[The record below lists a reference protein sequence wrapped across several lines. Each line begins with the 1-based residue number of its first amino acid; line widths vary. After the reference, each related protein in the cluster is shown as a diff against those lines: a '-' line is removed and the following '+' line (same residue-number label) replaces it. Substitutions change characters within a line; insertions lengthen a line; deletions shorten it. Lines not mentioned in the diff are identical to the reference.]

1 MKIRTQLLLANI
13 ASIGVIVAFLIFSYI
28 NMVLPPN
35 IFNLLVI
42 ITLIA
47 TAISF
52 LVHLY
57 LTKPILKSIQ
67 DISAG
72 AKKIHE
78 GDFNGQIK
86 GSNIIELNT
95 MAVNF
100 NEMNEQLLKSFENLT
115 KSEASRKQL
124 VANISHDLRTPIA
137 SIKAFSEALEDGV
150 IEDKETFHQYLR
162 TLGLET
168 QRLSNLIDELFE
180 LSHLD
185 AAGITL
191 EKQQYH
197 LDQLLLETLQNQLF
211 QIEEKNLEIDVDLPE
226 QLEPVFISPSK
237 MKQAIINLLENAIRY
252 SPLNGTIKIIG
263 RKDKN
268 GYIRISMMDEGQ
280 GIPEEDIPYVFERLY
295 RVEKSRNRETG
306 GSGLGLAIA
315 KSIINLHD
323 GEIGVERNDSEG
335 CTFWFTL
342 PKDDKLGGRKSDKK
356 MEKENPR

>member
-13 ASIGVIVAFLIFSYI
+13 ASIGVIVIFLIFSYI
-28 NMVLPPN
+28 KMVLPPA
-35 IFNLLVI
+35 IFNLLVF

-47 TAISF
+47 TVISI

-57 LTKPILKSIQ
+57 LTKPILKSIR

-72 AKKIHE
+72 AKKIRE
-78 GDFNGQIK
+78 GDFNCRINE
-86 GSNIIELNT
+86 SNIIELNT
-95 MAVNF
+95 MALNF
-100 NEMNEQLLKSFENLT
+100 NDMNEQLLKSFENLS

-150 IEDKETFHQYLR
+150 VEDKETFHQYLR

-168 QRLSNLIDELFE
+168 QRLSDLIDELFQ
-180 LSHLD
+180 LSQLD
-185 AAGITL
+185 ADGITL
-191 EKQQYH
+191 VKQPYH
-197 LDQLLLETLQNQLF
+197 IDQLILETLQNQLF
-211 QIEEKNLEIDVDLPE
+211 QIEEKKLNIEVDLPE
-226 QLEPVFISPSK
+226 QLEPVSIAPSK
-237 MKQAIINLLENAIRY
+237 MKQAVINLLENAIRY

-263 RKDKN
+263 KKDKY
-268 GYIRISMMDEGQ
+268 GFIKISMADEGQ
-280 GIPEEDIPYVFERLY
+280 GIPEADMPYVFERLY

-315 KSIINLHD
+315 KSIIELHD
-323 GEIGVERNDSEG
+323 GEIGVERNDKAG

-342 PKDDKLGGRKSDKK
+342 KRNDQR
-356 MEKENPR
+356 

>member
-13 ASIGVIVAFLIFSYI
+13 ASIGVIVIFLIFSYVE
-28 NMVLPPN
+28 MVLPPT

-47 TAISF
+47 TVISI

-72 AKKIHE
+72 VEKIRE
-78 GDFNGQIK
+78 GDFNCRIN

-95 MAVNF
+95 MASNF
-100 NEMNEQLLKSFENLT
+100 NDMNEQLLKSFENLS

-150 IEDKETFHQYLR
+150 VEDKETFKQYLR

-168 QRLSNLIDELFE
+168 QRLSELIDELFQ
-180 LSHLD
+180 LSQLD
-185 AAGITL
+185 ADGITL
-191 EKQQYH
+191 EKQPYH
-197 LDQLLLETLQNQLF
+197 IDQLILETLQNQLF
-211 QIEEKNLEIDVDLPE
+211 QIEEKKLNIEVDLPE
-226 QLEPVFISPSK
+226 QSEPVLISPSK
-237 MKQAIINLLENAIRY
+237 MKQAVINLLENAIRY
-252 SPLNGTIKIIG
+252 SPMNGTMKITG
-263 RKDKN
+263 RRYKN
-268 GYIRISMMDEGQ
+268 GYIKISITDEGE
-280 GIPEEDIPYVFERLY
+280 GIPEEDMPYVFERLY

-315 KSIINLHD
+315 KSIIELHD
-323 GEIGVERNDSEG
+323 GEIGVERNDKAG

-342 PKDDKLGGRKSDKK
+342 TRTGQGPLK
-356 MEKENPR
+356 